1 MNCKNIRQKVS
12 IRAVLES
19 FSRFPVKENRRTAF
33 YFALDRDEKVPS
45 LSVDYVKNTAFDF
58 GTGKSYDVISI
69 VQHIK
74 QCSVS
79 EALQYLSALDLSFDP
94 GQLSVEKPSE
104 VSYKILKIKKIRHPA
119 LIQYLDARK
128 VLEQKHFLKQIDYEF
143 CGRKYFGIAF
153 ENNSGGFE
161 VRNTYTKLC
170 LGLKDV
176 TLVRAGSEPT
186 SEIAVFEGF
195 FDFLTFRNLE
205 NKLNSGC
212 DCLILNSTAMLFK
225 AEQIL
230 QEYPKILLFLDNDP
244 NGKSVALKIRND
256 YKNVED
262 CSLIYHGYKD
272 LNEWLIKT
280 KSLSQ

>member
-69 VQHIK
+69 VQQIK

-244 NGKSVALKIRND
+244 NGKSVALKIRNK
-256 YKNVED
+256 YHNVED
-262 CSLIYHGYKD
+262 CSLMYHGYKD

>member
-69 VQHIK
+69 VQQIK

-94 GQLSVEKPSE
+94 GQLPVEKPSE

-143 CGRKYFGIAF
+143 YGRKYFGIAF

-230 QEYPKILLFLDNDP
+230 QEYPKILLFLDNDL

-256 YKNVED
+256 YQNVED

-280 KSLSQ
+280 KEP

>member
-69 VQHIK
+69 VQQIK

-94 GQLSVEKPSE
+94 GQLPVEKPSE

-143 CGRKYFGIAF
+143 YGRKYFGIAF
-153 ENNSGGFE
+153 ENNSGGIE

-256 YKNVED
+256 YQNVED

-280 KSLSQ
+280 KEP